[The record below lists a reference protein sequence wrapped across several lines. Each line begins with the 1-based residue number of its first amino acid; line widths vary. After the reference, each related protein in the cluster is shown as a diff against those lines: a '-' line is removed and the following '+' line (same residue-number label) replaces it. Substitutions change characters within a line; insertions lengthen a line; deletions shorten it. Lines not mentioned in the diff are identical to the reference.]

1 VTDEEW
7 DLVPLD
13 IIRDVLARR
22 FDSLVIV
29 GCCDAGPEGSS
40 YSIRYVGRH
49 LECIGLAHQAALDVS
64 HDFNAGQE
72 DQAS

>member
-13 IIRDVLARR
+13 TIRDGLARR
-22 FDSLVIV
+22 FDSIVIV
-29 GCCDAGPEGSS
+29 GCRDEGPEGSS

-49 LECIGLAHQAALDVS
+49 LECIGLAQQAALDIS
-64 HDFNAGQE
+64 DDFTANQE
-72 DQAS
+72 DRAS